1 VSLRALLDARC
12 AAAPDAIA
20 VEPAGR
26 PGEGTTWTVLR
37 ERARAVAAALVYDGV
52 EVGERVVLVARNDPG
67 YFPLLFG
74 AGLAR
79 AVLTPLNPRLAADD
93 LAAMIDDS
101 AATTVLVDE
110 PAAAALAAV
119 LADRPGVRRVV
130 VLGAVP
136 SGSDSPWRALADW
149 AVPAADPRRDPEP
162 ADDAFQLYT
171 SGTTGRPKGAVFA
184 NGTNLAVLV
193 DGIAEAWGFRDGD
206 VSLVAMPLF
215 HMGGLAWALA
225 GMARGARAVV
235 VRDFVPADVLDAIE
249 RHGVTTAF
257 CVPTMLAALCAVPGV
272 DSRPLGLRQMIYSG
286 SPIGE
291 DALKRAMVA
300 LRCDFVQIYGLTE
313 ATGAFAQL
321 SAAEHR
327 EGGPAL
333 ASAGRPYPWTELR
346 IVDPESGADAVPG
359 AIGEIRTRS
368 VQNMVGY
375 WRRPEETAAALTPDG
390 WLRTGDLGRLD
401 DAGRIHLVDRAGD
414 RIVTGG
420 ENVYPAEVERVLA
433 AHPDLAEVAVIGVP
447 DERWGEAVKAVVVP
461 VAGSAPDPAEVVA
474 FARARLAGFQSPKS
488 VDVVDALPRTATG
501 KVIKP
506 ALREPYWRGHGR
518 RIH

>member
-1 VSLRALLDARC
+1 MTSLRTLLEDRC

-26 PGEGTTWTVLR
+26 PGEGTTWTALR
-37 ERARAVAAALVYDGV
+37 QQARAVASALVRDGV
-52 EVGERVVLVARNDPG
+52 APGERVVLVARNDPS
-67 YFPLLFG
+67 YFPILFG
-74 AGLAR
+74 AGLAA
-79 AVLTPLNPRLAADD
+79 AVLTPLNWRLATDD
-93 LAAMIDDS
+93 LLSMIDDS
-101 AATTVLVDE
+101 GASVVLVDE
-110 PAAAALAAV
+110 PVAAALADV
-119 LADRPGVRRVV
+119 LSGRRVV
-130 VLGAVP
+130 VLGEVP
-136 SGSDSPWRALADW
+136 VDGDASWRSLPDW
-149 AVPAADPRRDPEP
+149 VGPAADPGRTSAP
-162 ADDAFQLYT
+162 DDVAFQLYT
-171 SGTTGRPKGAVFA
+171 SGTTGRPKGAMFA
-184 NGTNLAVLV
+184 GPNLAVLI
-193 DGIAEAWGFRDGD
+193 GEIATAWGFRDGD

-235 VRDFVPADVLDAIE
+235 VRDFVPGDVLDAIE
-249 RHGVTTAF
+249 AHGVTTAF

-286 SPIGE
+286 APIGE

-321 SAAEHR
+321 SAEEHR

-333 ASAGRPYPWTELR
+333 ASAGRAYPWVEVR
-346 IVDPESGADAVPG
+346 VVDPGTEQDVPAGAV
-359 AIGEIRTRS
+359 GEIRTRS

-375 WRRPEETAAALTPDG
+375 WHRPEETAAALTPEG

-401 DAGRIHLVDRAGD
+401 DAGRIHLVDRAKD

-433 AHPDLAEVAVIGVP
+433 QHPDVAEVAVIGVP
-447 DERWGEAVKAVVVP
+447 DERWGEAVKAVIVP
-461 VAGSAPDPAEVVA
+461 AGASPDPDDIVA

-506 ALREPYWRGHGR
+506 TLREPYWRGHDR

>member
-1 VSLRALLDARC
+1 MSLRALLDARC

-26 PGEGTTWTVLR
+26 PGEGTTWTALR
-37 ERARAVAAALVYDGV
+37 EQARAVAAALVRDGV
-52 EVGERVVLVARNDPG
+52 APGERVVLVARNDVS
-67 YFPLLFG
+67 YFPILFG
-74 AGLAR
+74 GGLAA
-79 AVLTPLNPRLAADD
+79 AVLTPLNWRLATDE
-93 LAAMIDDS
+93 LISMIDDS
-101 AATTVLVDE
+101 GTTVVLVDE
-110 PAAAALAAV
+110 PVAAALADV
-119 LADRPGVRRVV
+119 LSGRRVV
-130 VLGAVP
+130 VLGDVP
-136 SGSDSPWRALADW
+136 VDGDASWRSFTDW
-149 AVPAADPRRDPEP
+149 VGPAQDPERP
-162 ADDAFQLYT
+162 VAPEDVAFQLYT
-171 SGTTGRPKGAVFA
+171 SGTTGRPKGAMFA

-193 DGIAEAWGFRDGD
+193 DEIATAWGFRDGD

-235 VRDFVPADVLDAIE
+235 VADFVPAAVLDAIE
-249 RHGVTTAF
+249 AHGVTTAF

-327 EGGPAL
+327 EGGAAL
-333 ASAGRPYPWTELR
+333 TSAGRPYPWVEVA
-346 IVDPESGADAVPG
+346 IVDPETGDEVPDG

-375 WRRPEETAAALTPDG
+375 WRRPEETAAALNPAG

-401 DAGRIHLVDRAGD
+401 DTGRIHLVDRAGD

-433 AHPDLAEVAVIGVP
+433 QHADVAEVAVIGVP
-447 DERWGEAVKAVVVP
+447 DERWGEAVKAVIVP
-461 VAGSAPDPAEVVA
+461 AGAAPDPADVLA

-488 VDVVDALPRTATG
+488 VDVVDTLPRTATG

-506 ALREPYWRGHGR
+506 TLREPYWRGHDR

>member
-1 VSLRALLDARC
+1 MTSLRALLDARC
-12 AAAPDAIA
+12 AAAPDTVA
-20 VEPAGR
+20 VEAAGR
-26 PGEGTTWTVLR
+26 PGEGTTWTALR
-37 ERARAVAAALVYDGV
+37 EQARSVAAALVRDGV
-52 EVGERVVLVARNDPG
+52 APGDRVVLVARNDPS
-67 YFPLLFG
+67 YFPILFG
-74 AGLAR
+74 AGLAA
-79 AVLTPLNPRLAADD
+79 AVLTPLNWRLATDE
-93 LAAMIDDS
+93 LVAMIDDS
-101 AATTVLVDE
+101 RATVVLVDE
-110 PAAAALAAV
+110 HAAPTLADALA
-119 LADRPGVRRVV
+119 GRRVV
-130 VLGAVP
+130 LLG
-136 SGSDSPWRALADW
+136 RTFADW
-149 AVPAADPRRDPEP
+149 VGPAEDPSREVRPEDVAV
-162 ADDAFQLYT
+162 QLYT
-171 SGTTGRPKGAVFA
+171 SGTTGRPKGAMFA
-184 NGTNLAVLV
+184 GPNLGVLT
-193 DGIAEAWGFRDGD
+193 GAIAEAWGFRDGD

-235 VRDFVPADVLDAIE
+235 VGDFVPSGVLDAIE
-249 RHGVTTAF
+249 AHGVTTAF

-321 SAAEHR
+321 SAEEHR
-327 EGGPAL
+327 EGGAAL
-333 ASAGRPYPWTELR
+333 TSAGRPYPWTELR
-346 IVDPESGADAVPG
+346 IVDPASGSEVEAG

-375 WRRPEETAAALTPDG
+375 WRRPEETAAALTPEG

-433 AHPDLAEVAVIGVP
+433 QHPDIAEVAVIGVP

-461 VAGSAPDPAEVVA
+461 TGPAPDPADVIA
-474 FARARLAGFQSPKS
+474 FARERLAGFQSPKS
-488 VDVVDALPRTATG
+488 VDVVATLPRTATG

-506 ALREPYWRGHGR
+506 ALREPYWRGHDR